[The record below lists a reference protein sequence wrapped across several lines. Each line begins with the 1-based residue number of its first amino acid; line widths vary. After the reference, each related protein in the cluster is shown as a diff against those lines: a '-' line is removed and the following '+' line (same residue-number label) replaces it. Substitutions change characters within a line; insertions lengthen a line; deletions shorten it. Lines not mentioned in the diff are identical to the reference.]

1 MPPTR
6 TTWSIAKPAA
16 SSSAFLTGP
25 TIRSSRSP
33 VSSFSFERLSFRS
46 RCLGCPSTAVMK
58 GRLICVSWVEESSI
72 FAFSAAS

>member
-6 TTWSIAKPAA
+6 TTWSIEASA
-16 SSSAFLTGP
+16 SSSARFTGP